1 MISIGFGYCSDE
13 KSTRQKGKRLREFIN
28 DYTLIDIETTG
39 GSLYY
44 TEIIELAAIKV
55 RNNKIID
62 SFDSLV
68 NPMEKIPLDIVSLT
82 GITDEMVAD
91 APALEDIL
99 QSFLN
104 FIGDDIVI
112 GHNIN
117 SYDLNIIYDK
127 AEKLLGIAFSND
139 FIDTLDL
146 ARCLCDFE
154 PHNYKLQTICD
165 VLGVVNNNA
174 HRALSDV
181 TANHECYQLMKNYEL
196 GRYKSS
202 TCNNNQKSICSDF
215 SCTVDI
221 AGKRIC
227 LTGEFEAAPR
237 DIIKNRLVELGAK
250 ITGNISSKTNY
261 LLVGNYGT
269 TTTHKI
275 TDAQDFGV
283 SIVYEKRFFEESG
296 GRFK

>member
-13 KSTRQKGKRLREFIN
+13 KITRQKGKRLRKFIDN
-28 DYTLIDIETTG
+28 YTLIDIETTG

-55 RNNKIID
+55 RNNNIID

-68 NPMEKIPLDIVSLT
+68 KPMEKIPPDIVALT

-91 APALEDIL
+91 APVLKDIL
-99 QSFLN
+99 QSFLD

-117 SYDLNIIYDK
+117 SYDLNIIYDN
-127 AEKLLGIAFSND
+127 AEKLLDIVFSND

-154 PHNYKLQTICD
+154 PHNYKLQTICNM
-165 VLGVVNNNA
+165 LGVVNSNA

-181 TANHECYQLMKNYEL
+181 TANHECYQLMKNYEI
-196 GRYKSS
+196 GCYKSS
-202 TCNNNQKSICSDF
+202 ICNNQKSICSNF
-215 SCTVDI
+215 SCVFDI
-221 AGKRIC
+221 VGKRIC

-250 ITGNISSKTNY
+250 VTGSISSKTNY
-261 LLVGNYGT
+261 LLVGDNGT

-275 TDAQDFGV
+275 TDAQNFGV
-283 SIVYEKRFFEESG
+283 SIVYEKDFLKKTEVDLNE
-296 GRFK
+296 